1 MSSFDTLLQISDTP
15 LLSFP
20 LQFCL
25 VAKDKKPFKVDGT
38 LAKPNCVEDFVNF
51 ETLLKCDKLNDFA
64 GIGIS
69 IQASKIC
76 AIDVDHC
83 FSEPFNKHTIDERGK
98 EIFDLFS
105 KKTYSQFSFSG
116 TGMRI
121 LFTTNLIENY
131 SDLYYTKNEKFSVE
145 FYRPEGSAR
154 YVTITGKSL
163 SNNSIS
169 HVDIGIVLKF
179 LNRYMIKPVRKAIKS
194 KVIEEEKSFDECKRQ
209 VIQLYYDNHKFQDL
223 WFAQAPGSGKNE
235 SEMDF
240 EILCILYE
248 SITTDYDNLKSLFEM
263 SPYFK
268 SKDFKHR
275 QKWEGQDNRYLK
287 YIYNILERSK

>member
-1 MSSFDTLLQISDTP
+1 MTSRDTLFQIADTP

-38 LAKPNCVEDFVNF
+38 LAKPNCVDDFVNF
-51 ETLLKCDKLNDFA
+51 EKLLECDKLNDFA

-76 AIDVDHC
+76 AIDIDHC
-83 FSEPFNKHTIDERGK
+83 FSEAFNKDTIDERGK

-105 KKTYSQFSFSG
+105 RETYCEFSFSG
-116 TGMRI
+116 MGMRI
-121 LFTTNLIENY
+121 LFTTNQIENY

-179 LNRYMIKPVRKAIKS
+179 LNRYMIKPARKVIKS
-194 KVIEEEKSFDECKRQ
+194 KVIEEEKSFEECKRQ
-209 VIQLYYDNHKFQDL
+209 VIQLYYNNHRFQDL

-235 SEMDF
+235 SEIDF
-240 EILCILYE
+240 EILCFLYE
-248 SITTDYDNLKSLFEM
+248 CITTDYDNLKSLFEL

-268 SKDFKHR
+268 SKDFKHK